1 MVKITTESMWK
12 SLTLDQTWQATS
24 LILSHIAL
32 HMHACCFVVSFR
44 LSFEHPLHSST
55 NRESIW
61 SSYWL
66 QILLCGHT
74 LLLALFVAY
83 FSKKN
88 YSQRQIILK
97 ISRVW
102 ERSLISIPFGAYLA
116 LIEVGTW
123 LGESIT
129 KKGGVNKAKE
139 GPDTGTEH
147 THCSI
152 WSVHQEEIQ

>member
-1 MVKITTESMWK
+1 MWK

-55 NRESIW
+55 DRESIW
-61 SSYWL
+61 SPYWL

-74 LLLALFVAY
+74 LLLTPFVAY
-83 FSKKN
+83 FAKKN
-88 YSQRQIILK
+88 CSWRQIILK

-102 ERSLISIPFGAYLA
+102 ERSLISVPIGVYLG

-123 LGESIT
+123 LGESVA
-129 KKGGVNKAKE
+129 KKGGVNAAEE
-139 GPDTGTEH
+139 GPDIGTWH
-147 THCSI
+147 THCSV
-152 WSVHQEEIQ
+152 WSIDQKEIQ